1 MLLGLQ
7 NSPSEKIS
15 SAIEGVK
22 QISTEIVHQDMFTN
36 PNFNFERVEEVL
48 DSSEPRRFSSSPP
61 FVQFLYAI
69 MTIPSILVSFLNT
82 PLYKMILGDDN
93 INFGPVSLYLGVF
106 SALTW
111 ACTVYL
117 WLDSR
122 KLIKEKEEEEKNSLY
137 SPEKTLIDTNRTDEI
152 VKA

>member
-48 DSSEPRRFSSSPP
+48 DSSEPVTFE
-61 FVQFLYAI
+61 V
-69 MTIPSILVSFLNT
+69 
-82 PLYKMILGDDN
+82 
-93 INFGPVSLYLGVF
+93 VSLRD
-106 SALTW
+106 ALKSEM
-111 ACTVYL
+111 
-117 WLDSR
+117 DHMG
-122 KLIKEKEEEEKNSLY
+122 
-137 SPEKTLIDTNRTDEI
+137 
-152 VKA
+152 